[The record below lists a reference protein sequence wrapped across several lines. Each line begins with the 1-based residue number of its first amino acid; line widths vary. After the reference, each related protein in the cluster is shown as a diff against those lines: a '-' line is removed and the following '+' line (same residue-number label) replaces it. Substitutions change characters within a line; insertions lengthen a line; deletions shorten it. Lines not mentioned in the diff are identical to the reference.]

1 MRREG
6 WRKARPAGRPL
17 GSTASGPGEPRPAA
31 AVGRP
36 AGGRFWEGPGAGRG
50 PELPPQRVEG
60 VGRPFAGAQAAP
72 CGPAA
77 CVPRVPGPRAAGRQR
92 WESWRRPP
100 ALPRAAG
107 ASRLCPLYAPYSGS
121 RGVPEAFPALCLC
134 QCLTYSF
141 ADASDS
147 CGELVYILFDRLLPF
162 CLAIS
167 M

>member
-17 GSTASGPGEPRPAA
+17 GSTAFGPGEPRPAA

-100 ALPRAAG
+100 ALPPGGRGLAALSLVRALLG
-107 ASRLCPLYAPYSGS
+107 LPGCS
-121 RGVPEAFPALCLC
+121 RGVPGALPLSVPDLQLC
-134 QCLTYSF
+134 RCF
-141 ADASDS
+141 
-147 CGELVYILFDRLLPF
+147 
-162 CLAIS
+162 
-167 M
+167 